1 MKKRIRHLAMTF
13 FVAFAFTS
21 SVFAQEAIKGTLRST
36 TGEPLSGA
44 SVAIKGTNNSVVTNS
59 KGEFSINAPAR
70 SVLIISLYGIF
81 SFSA

>member
-13 FVAFAFTS
+13 FVAFAFTL